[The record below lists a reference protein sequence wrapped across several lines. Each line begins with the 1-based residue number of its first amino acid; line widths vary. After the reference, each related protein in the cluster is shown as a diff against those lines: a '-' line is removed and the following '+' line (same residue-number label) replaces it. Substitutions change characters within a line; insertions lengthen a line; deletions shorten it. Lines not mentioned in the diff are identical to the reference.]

1 MYPLSDKDL
10 DRLSREASDQYDVE
24 HNTSGWD
31 KLEHRLNKELPVQK
45 EKDRKRFLWFLL
57 LLVMITGGGLFIMLQ
72 QNPETGIATNKPNPA
87 EPTASTNKEQNTI
100 AAKEQK
106 TQAQPQDLQ
115 KANNAK
121 NSIKVI
127 EKNPT
132 TQGEE
137 TVVTDNRVRITRKSV
152 NQSGQKKSIPL
163 VKKSNDYN
171 QKRPDPIVNIDNDES
186 INKKIESK
194 KDELVKSNPDQNK
207 QDGKPSVPVVDKKE
221 DVAVTN
227 KAEDLPAENAKAG
240 KNAATKK
247 NSKQNNSRFAIGLL
261 TGIDKSSIHSVSDN
275 NFGYSVG
282 LTGQYNIS
290 KRWSVN
296 TGLIYTKKEYTAA
309 GDDYHPPKHYW
320 TYYVDLK
327 KVSGDCQMLE
337 IPLNV
342 RYNINQNTKSQWF
355 ASTGLST
362 YLMLNQNYRYYYN
375 FTGVPSERD
384 WNRSADTTHFLSIL
398 NISGGF
404 EKSISRT
411 LSLQAEPYLKIPL
424 SGMGFGQMDINSYG
438 LYLTLKYSPIKKTS
452 ATKTK

>member
-24 HNTSGWD
+24 QNTSGWE

-45 EKDRKRFLWFLL
+45 EKERKRFLWLLL

-72 QNPETGIATNKPNPA
+72 QNPETGIATNKSNPDEQTVSA
-87 EPTASTNKEQNTI
+87 NKDQNTI
-100 AAKEQK
+100 AANEQK
-106 TQAQPQDLQ
+106 TLAQSQDLQ
-115 KANNAK
+115 KANNQK
-121 NSIKVI
+121 DNIKII
-127 EKNPT
+127 EENPT
-132 TQGEE
+132 TQPNE
-137 TVVTDNRVRITRKSV
+137 TAVVDNRVRITRKSSKQTV
-152 NQSGQKKSIPL
+152 QKKSIPL

-171 QKRPDPIVNIDNDES
+171 QKQTDPIVSTDKDES
-186 INKKIESK
+186 ISK
-194 KDELVKSNPDQNK
+194 QKESNPL
-207 QDGKPSVPVVDKKE
+207 VDKKE
-221 DVAVTN
+221 DVAIIA
-227 KAEDLPAENAKAG
+227 KAEDKPVENAKAE
-240 KNAATKK
+240 KNAATKN

-261 TGIDKSSIHSVSDN
+261 TGFDKSSVHSVSDN
-275 NFGYSVG
+275 NFGYSIG

-290 KRWSVN
+290 KRWSVS

-309 GDDYHPPKHYW
+309 GEDYHPPKHYW

-362 YLMLNQNYRYYYN
+362 YLMMNQNYRYYYY
-375 FTGVPSERD
+375 FTGMPSERD

-411 LSLQAEPYLKIPL
+411 LSIQAEPYLKIPL
-424 SGMGFGQMDINSYG
+424 SGMGFGEMDINSYG
-438 LYLTLKYSPIKKTS
+438 LYLTLKYSPIKKTT

>member
-10 DRLSREASDQYDVE
+10 DRLSREASDQYDVDQ
-24 HNTSGWD
+24 NTSGWD
-31 KLEHRLNKELPVQK
+31 NLERSLNKELPVQK
-45 EKDRKRFLWFLL
+45 EKERKRFLWFLL

-72 QNPETGIATNKPNPA
+72 QNPEPGIATNKSNPA
-87 EPTASTNKEQNTI
+87 EQTAAVNKDQNKI
-100 AAKEQK
+100 AANEQK
-106 TQAQPQDLQ
+106 TKAQSQDLL
-115 KANNAK
+115 KS
-121 NSIKVI
+121 NSEKDNLKIG

-132 TQGEE
+132 TPGEE
-137 TVVTDNRVRITRKSV
+137 TVVVDDKARVSRKSV
-152 NQSGQKKSIPL
+152 NQPGQEKFIPLTKRNKASGQKQS
-163 VKKSNDYN
+163 
-171 QKRPDPIVNIDNDES
+171 DPIVRDKDES
-186 INKKIESK
+186 INKQKESNK
-194 KDELVKSNPDQNK
+194 EELVKSNPDPDK
-207 QDGKPSVPVVDKKE
+207 QAGKATVPLVDKKE
-221 DVAVTN
+221 EAAITG
-227 KAEDLPAENAKAG
+227 KTEDKPAEIAKTEKKAAA
-240 KNAATKK
+240 KN
-247 NSKQNNSRFAIGLL
+247 NSKQNNSRFSIGLL
-261 TGIDKSSIHSVSDN
+261 TGIDKSSVHNVSDN

-290 KRWSVN
+290 KRWSVS

-355 ASTGLST
+355 ASAGLST
-362 YLMLNQNYRYYYN
+362 YFMMNQNYRYYYY
-375 FTGVPSERD
+375 FTGMPSERD
-384 WNRSADTTHFLSIL
+384 WNRSDDTTHLLSIVNL
-398 NISGGF
+398 SAGF

-411 LSLQAEPYLKIPL
+411 LSIQAEPYLKIPL

-438 LYLTLKYSPIKKTS
+438 LYLTLKYSPIKKTT